1 MKIVK
6 KTLIIIILST
16 SSFANAAQIQKQF
29 ISTEEVRRWATSADA
44 GEQKKF
50 TGFVMGIHDA
60 FNQLFFCTKS
70 SVSAQDVEEVS
81 RRFLVKRS
89 DLDHKSGAD
98 VVRQALKEV
107 YECGKR

>member
-1 MKIVK
+1 MELVKRALIV
-6 KTLIIIILST
+6 ILLSL
-16 SSFANAAQIQKQF
+16 SALANAAQIQKQF
-29 ISTEEVRRWATSADA
+29 ISTDEVRRWATSADA

-60 FNQLFFCTKS
+60 FNQLFFCTKT
-70 SVSAQDVEEVS
+70 SVTTKDVEEVS
-81 RRFLVKRS
+81 RRFLVERS

-98 VVRQALKEV
+98 VVRQALKEA

>member
-1 MKIVK
+1 MKIAK
-6 KTLIIIILST
+6 KTLIIILT
-16 SSFANAAQIQKQF
+16 ASSFANAAQIQKQF
-29 ISTEEVRRWATSADA
+29 ISTEEVRRWGTSADA

-70 SVSAQDVEEVS
+70 SVSTQEVEEVS
-81 RRFLVKRS
+81 RRFLVERS

-98 VVRQALKEV
+98 VVRQALKEA
-107 YECGKR
+107 YACGKR

>member
-1 MKIVK
+1 MKIAK
-6 KTLIIIILST
+6 KTLIIILT
-16 SSFANAAQIQKQF
+16 ASSFANAAQIQKQF
-29 ISTEEVRRWATSADA
+29 ISTEEARRWATSADA

-70 SVSAQDVEEVS
+70 YVSAQEVEEVS
-81 RRFLVKRS
+81 RRFLVERS

-98 VVRQALKEV
+98 VVRQALKEA
-107 YECGKR
+107 YACGKR

>member
-1 MKIVK
+1 MKIAK
-6 KTLIIIILST
+6 KTLIIILT
-16 SSFANAAQIQKQF
+16 ASSFANAAQIQKQF
-29 ISTEEVRRWATSADA
+29 ISTEEARRWATSADA

-70 SVSAQDVEEVS
+70 SVSAREVEEVS
-81 RRFLVKRS
+81 RRFLVERS

-98 VVRQALKEV
+98 VVRQALKEA
-107 YECGKR
+107 YACGKR

>member
-1 MKIVK
+1 MKIAK
-6 KTLIIIILST
+6 KTLIIILT
-16 SSFANAAQIQKQF
+16 ASSFANAAQIQKQF
-29 ISTEEVRRWATSADA
+29 TSTEEARRWATSADA
-44 GEQKKF
+44 GERKKF

-70 SVSAQDVEEVS
+70 SVSAEDVEEVS
-81 RRFLVKRS
+81 RRFLVERA

-98 VVRQALKEV
+98 VVRQALKET

>member
-1 MKIVK
+1 MKIAK
-6 KTLIIIILST
+6 KTLIIILT
-16 SSFANAAQIQKQF
+16 ASSFANAAQIQKQF
-29 ISTEEVRRWATSADA
+29 ISTEEARRWATSADA

-70 SVSAQDVEEVS
+70 SVSAQEVEEVS
-81 RRFLVKRS
+81 RRFLVERS

-98 VVRQALKEV
+98 VVRQALKEA
-107 YECGKR
+107 YACGKR